1 MRRITIGGVKRRTG
15 RALKRAGEILADP
28 PSSTRDDD
36 FPASFGDWSYNRSAR
51 LKALYPGEWKKQ
63 FLAAPPTSRIAVVV
77 HVYYTDLLPQILES
91 IAAIPVPFDLLV
103 TNASGE
109 DVSIDAAA
117 LPNADRVQMF
127 ALPNHGRD
135 ILPLVSLANAGLLD
149 PYELVF
155 KVHTKK
161 SAWREAHEELGGSGD
176 QWREGFFSELAGSV
190 ETITRVL
197 NEFATD
203 PSLGILT
210 STGNVLGP
218 EFWGGDRDIVAALL
232 GRIQIDF
239 DDEALRFAAGSIYWI
254 RGFLL
259 QGLRAFELAPG
270 DFEEEAGQVDAT
282 TAHGIERILG
292 IVAGEAGYDIRD
304 ASSLPDAATA
314 ASGAAGSAFERYR
327 PDTEVLPRA
336 RVIPFYLPQFHT
348 FPENDEWWEK
358 GFTEWSN
365 VAAGVPL
372 YPGHIQPFLPSDLG
386 FYDLR
391 TPGVRDA
398 QYELAASAGIEGFMY
413 YYYWFA
419 GKKLMEMPVEDL
431 VAGSGDQ
438 PFCIMWANENWTRRW
453 DGSEKNILIAQ
464 DYDRVP
470 AKQFI
475 HDVLPLITDP
485 RYIRIDGK
493 PVIAVYR
500 ITQIPDHVETVAYW
514 RQVAEEAGLPGL
526 TMVTVDVGGSMQG
539 IEGGVAE
546 HGLDASLEF
555 APHNMFWSSL
565 PRLGRGLDE
574 RFQGNFLSYGAMA
587 SAAEDKLNSA
597 SPEGRYPGV
606 MVNFDNTA
614 RRQWQPDMWYG
625 SNPFTFRRWLNTTVS
640 SVADRERD
648 QRVVFINAWNEWA
661 EGAVLEPS
669 QRWGRTYLLA
679 VRDVLFR

>member
-1 MRRITIGGVKRRTG
+1 MRKITIGGVKRRTG
-15 RALKRAGEILADP
+15 RAMLKVGDKLAESP
-28 PSSTRDDD
+28 APAAPDD
-36 FPASFGDWSYNRSAR
+36 FPAGFGAWSKNRTNR

-63 FLAAPPTSRIAVVV
+63 FVAEPTTSRVAVVV
-77 HVYYTDLLPQILES
+77 HVFYTDLVAQILQSLE
-91 IAAIPVPFDLLV
+91 ALPVQFDLIV

-109 DVSIDAAA
+109 ELSLDTSRLANVG
-117 LPNADRVQMF
+117 RVQVLDI
-127 ALPNHGRD
+127 ANHGRD
-135 ILPLVSLANAGLLD
+135 ILPLVSVVNAGLLD

-161 SAWREAHEELGGSGD
+161 SAWREAHGELAGSGD
-176 QWREGFFSELAGSV
+176 EWRESFFSELAGSV
-190 ETITRVL
+190 ETVTRVL
-197 NEFATD
+197 NEFASD
-203 PSLGILT
+203 PALGILT

-218 EFWGGDRDIVAALL
+218 EFWGGDREIVGSLL
-232 GRIQIDF
+232 RRIQMDR
-239 DDEALRFAAGSIYWI
+239 DEDRLRFAAGSIYWV

-259 QGLRAFELAPG
+259 QGLRAFELQAA

-282 TAHGIERILG
+282 TAHAIERILG
-292 IVAGEAGYDIRD
+292 IVAGEAGYDVRD
-304 ASSLPDAATA
+304 ASTLTATA
-314 ASGAAGSAFERYR
+314 EGTAFERFGA
-327 PDTEVLPRA
+327 DAVVQPRA

-365 VAAGVPL
+365 VAAGTPL
-372 YPGHIQPFLPSDLG
+372 YPGHIQPLLPSELG

-398 QYELAASAGIEGFMY
+398 QYELATAAGLEGFMY

-419 GKKLMEMPVEDL
+419 GKKLMDLPVEEL
-431 VAGSGDQ
+431 VAFDSDQ

-464 DYDRVP
+464 DYDRVS

-475 HDVLPLITDP
+475 HDVLHLITDP
-485 RYIRIDGK
+485 RYIRIDDK

-500 ITQIPDHVETVAYW
+500 ITQIPDHVEVVAHW
-514 RQVAEEAGLPGL
+514 RRVAEEAGLPGL
-526 TMVTVDVGGSMQG
+526 HLVTVDVGTSMQG
-539 IEGGVAE
+539 VEGSLAE
-546 HGLDASLEF
+546 HGLDAYLEF
-555 APHNMFWSSL
+555 APHNMFWQSL
-565 PRLGRGLDE
+565 PRDHRGLDE
-574 RFQGNFLSYGAMA
+574 RFQGNLLSYPAMA
-587 SAAEDKLNSA
+587 EKAEERLNTTPPA
-597 SPEGRYPGV
+597 HRYPGV

-640 SVADRERD
+640 SVAERPRD
-648 QRVVFINAWNEWA
+648 ERVVFVNAWNEWA

-669 QRWGRTYLLA
+669 QRYGRTYLLA
-679 VRDVLFR
+679 VRDVLHR

>member
-1 MRRITIGGVKRRTG
+1 MRKITIGGVKRRTG
-15 RALKRAGEILADP
+15 RAMLKVGDKLAESP
-28 PSSTRDDD
+28 APAAPDD
-36 FPASFGDWSYNRSAR
+36 FPAGFSSWAYNRSSR

-63 FLAAPPTSRIAVVV
+63 FVAEPATSRVAVVV
-77 HVYYTDLLPQILES
+77 HVFYTDLVAQILQSLE
-91 IAAIPVPFDLLV
+91 ALPVQFDLIV

-109 DVSIDAAA
+109 QLSLDTSRLTNV
-117 LPNADRVQMF
+117 DRVQVLDI
-127 ALPNHGRD
+127 ANHGRD
-135 ILPLVSLANAGLLD
+135 ILPLVSVVNAGLLD

-161 SAWREAHEELGGSGD
+161 SAWREAHGELAGSGD
-176 QWREGFFSELAGSV
+176 EWRESFFSELAGSV
-190 ETITRVL
+190 ETVTRVL
-197 NEFATD
+197 NEFASD
-203 PSLGILT
+203 PALGILT

-218 EFWGGDRDIVAALL
+218 EFWGGDREIVGSLL
-232 GRIQIDF
+232 RRIQMDR
-239 DDEALRFAAGSIYWI
+239 DEDRLRFAAGSIYWV

-259 QGLRAFELAPG
+259 QGLRAFELQAA

-282 TAHGIERILG
+282 TAHAIERILG
-292 IVAGEAGYDIRD
+292 IVAGEAGYDVRD
-304 ASSLPDAATA
+304 ASTLTATA
-314 ASGAAGSAFERYR
+314 DGTAFERFSA
-327 PDTEVLPRA
+327 DAVVQPRA

-365 VAAGVPL
+365 VAAGTPL
-372 YPGHIQPFLPSDLG
+372 YPGHIQPLLPSELG

-398 QYELAASAGIEGFMY
+398 QYELATAAGLEGFMY

-419 GKKLMEMPVEDL
+419 GKKLMDLPVEELAASD
-431 VAGSGDQ
+431 ADQ

-464 DYDRVP
+464 DYDRVS

-475 HDVLPLITDP
+475 HDVLHLITDP
-485 RYIRIDGK
+485 RYIRIDDK

-500 ITQIPDHVETVAYW
+500 ITQIPDHVEVVAHW

-526 TMVTVDVGGSMQG
+526 HLVTVDVGTSMQG
-539 IEGGVAE
+539 VEGSLAE
-546 HGLDASLEF
+546 HGLDAYLEF
-555 APHNMFWSSL
+555 APHNMFWQSL
-565 PRLGRGLDE
+565 PRDNRGLDE
-574 RFQGNFLSYGAMA
+574 RFQGNLLSYPAMA
-587 SAAEDKLNSA
+587 EKAEERLNTTPPA
-597 SPEGRYPGV
+597 HRYPGV

-640 SVADRERD
+640 SVAERPRD
-648 QRVVFINAWNEWA
+648 ERVVFVNAWNEWA

-669 QRWGRTYLLA
+669 QRYGRTYLLA
-679 VRDVLFR
+679 VRDVLHR